1 MERKITNK
9 AVILARG
16 LGTRMRKQAES
27 ADLDDAQAAVADSGV
42 KALIPIGRPF
52 LDYVLS
58 ALADAGY
65 TQVCLVIGP
74 DHDAIRKYYGSEV
87 ELSRLS
93 IEFAI
98 QEEPKGTAD
107 AVLAAEEFSA
117 GDPIAVLNSD
127 NYYPVEVLRTMRET
141 GGACVGLFDSEAM
154 VSESNIPAE
163 RLAAFAVAELE
174 DGNLVRII
182 EKPSQEALDSLPRPL
197 WISMNCWQ
205 LPGSIFDAC
214 RAIEPSPR
222 GEYELPDAVNYSM
235 KEFGEVYKAAAVAA
249 GVLDMSCRDDIAG
262 VKEKLE
268 GVEVQL

>member
-1 MERKITNK
+1 MERKITDK

-27 ADLDDAQAAVADSGV
+27 VQLDEAQAAMADSGV

-65 TQVCLVIGP
+65 RRVCLVIGP
-74 DHDAIRKYYGSEV
+74 NHDAIRNYYGGEV
-87 ELSRLS
+87 ELDRLS

-107 AVLAAEEFSA
+107 AVLAAEAFSA

-127 NYYPVEVLRTMRET
+127 NYYPVEVLRTLRET
-141 GGACVGLFDSEAM
+141 GGAGVGLFDSEAM
-154 VSESNIPAE
+154 IAGSNIPVE

-174 DGNLVRII
+174 DGNLIRII
-182 EKPSQEALDSLPRPL
+182 EKPSQETLDSLPRPL

-235 KEFGEVYKAAAVAA
+235 EQFGEVYKAAAVAA
-249 GVLDMSCRDDIAG
+249 PVLDMSCRDDIAG
-262 VKEKLE
+262 VKEKLK
-268 GVEVQL
+268 GVEVRL

>member
-1 MERKITNK
+1 MERQITDK

-16 LGTRMRKQAES
+16 LGTRMRKQNHS
-27 ADLDDAQAAVADSGV
+27 ADLDEAQAAVADSGV

-65 TQVCLVIGP
+65 RRVCLVIGP
-74 DHDAIRKYYGSEV
+74 DHDVIRNYYGNEV
-87 ELSRLS
+87 ELERLS

-107 AVLAAEEFSA
+107 AVLAAEAFSG

-127 NYYPVEVLRTMRET
+127 NYYPVEVLRTLRET
-141 GGACVGLFDSEAM
+141 GGAGVGLFDSEAM
-154 VSESNIPAE
+154 IAGSNIPAE

-174 DGNLVRII
+174 DGNLVRIL
-182 EKPSQEALDSLPRPL
+182 EKPSQETLDRLPRPL

-205 LPGSIFDAC
+205 LPGSIFESC

-222 GEYELPDAVNYSM
+222 GEYELPDAVNHSM
-235 KEFGEVYKAAAVAA
+235 AVLGEVYKAAAVAA
-249 GVLDMSCRDDIAG
+249 PVLDMSCRDDIAG